1 MRWLHLLYLLGMY
14 RKQVEDY
21 KQVALELQRA
31 YLGLAV
37 AFRISMER
45 PEVDLRDTLDTLI
58 RNLRDQLSRYEEHVL

>member
-1 MRWLHLLYLLGMY
+1 MRWLRLLYLLGMY

-21 KQVALELQRA
+21 KHVALDLQRA
-31 YLGLAV
+31 YLDLAV
-37 AFRISMER
+37 SFRISMER